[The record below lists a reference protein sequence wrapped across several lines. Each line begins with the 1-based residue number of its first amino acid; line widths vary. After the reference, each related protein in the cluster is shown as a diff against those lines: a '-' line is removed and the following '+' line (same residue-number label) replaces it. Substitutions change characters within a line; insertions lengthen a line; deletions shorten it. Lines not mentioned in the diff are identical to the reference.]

1 MIVRKVQPVCWMNV
15 ELAAVMCTVFK
26 HTHEVFCNMRDE
38 CMGEQEKLRA
48 RRLPVRKDIEYEIN
62 GEQGRDNTSQS

>member
-1 MIVRKVQPVCWMNV
+1 MREPKREREREREKEREKERESERGNRKVQPVCWMNV

-38 CMGEQEKLRA
+38 
-48 RRLPVRKDIEYEIN
+48 
-62 GEQGRDNTSQS
+62 